1 VILLI
6 GAAFENGAP
15 GRRLCFYTYIRNNP
29 LTRDYAFWSL
39 VAALL
44 DGRRMRCGRR
54 GSCQAHRHFGEQNWR
69 GRPGPLLGSNAAPQC
84 LQRFSVVVIVCS
96 PWSTRYFTVIKI
108 KTERVS
114 AIDAYRPP

>member
-6 GAAFENGAP
+6 GLLSRT
-15 GRRLCFYTYIRNNP
+15 GRRAPYVECFYTHIRNNP

-69 GRPGPLLGSNAAPQC
+69 GRPGPLWLERGAAMLATVFGSGHRVFSLVNALFHGYKNKDGAG
-84 LQRFSVVVIVCS
+84 R
-96 PWSTRYFTVIKI
+96 
-108 KTERVS
+108 
-114 AIDAYRPP
+114 